1 MVGLVSQGL
10 GSGVKVGDIV
20 TALVGAEKAPKQAQI
35 TSQQKDATTQLSAV
49 GTVQAALES
58 YRSAIAKLNTATA
71 FNGLTG
77 SSSDEKTAKVT
88 LGDTAS
94 SGTYALVVDKL
105 ATASK
110 TTSDVFKDGASSVV
124 NAGKESQVLT
134 ISQSGN
140 GYDVTIPAGAT
151 LQQTR
156 DLINTQLASKG
167 ISANILT
174 DANGSRMVLTSQKT
188 GKDTEITVS
197 GAAAT
202 GGFGAFTG
210 NVPQNAEYT
219 IDGIKM
225 ESTSNTVT
233 SAISGVNLEL
243 VAANTDKNVPTMIK
257 VGNNTETLKTSV
269 QSFITAY
276 NALMTAINTQT
287 KVTATGDTATTKA
300 GTLTGD
306 ATMRQLVSTVRGELL
321 NGTGGTLSQI
331 GMNTDQKSGLL
342 SLDSK
347 KWDAAVAG
355 GKVDVAG
362 MFTGETGLVSRMT
375 KATAGYVGTSGI
387 LASRSTNL
395 NNKLTDLDTQQKA
408 LDRRIETLTKTLND
422 KYNAMDSLVAKL
434 TASSSSIMTTLN
446 SLNNPKSN

>member
-1 MVGLVSQGL
+1 MSTITNQGL
-10 GSGVKVGDIV
+10 GSGVKVAELV
-20 TALVGAEKAPKQAQI
+20 SALVGAEKAPKQSQI
-35 TSQQKDATTQLSAV
+35 TTQQKVTTTQLSAI

-58 YRSAIAKLNTATA
+58 YRSAIAKLNTASA
-71 FNGLTG
+71 FNGLAG

-88 LGDTAS
+88 LSDSAS

-110 TTSDVFKDGASSVV
+110 TTSEVFKDGASSVV
-124 NAGKESQVLT
+124 NAAKDSQVMT
-134 ISQSGN
+134 ISQSGTD
-140 GYDVTIPAGAT
+140 YDVSIPAGAT

-156 DLINTQLASKG
+156 DLINTQLQSKG

-188 GKDTEITVS
+188 GKDTGITVG
-197 GAAAT
+197 GAAAV
-202 GGFGAFTG
+202 GGFATFAG
-210 NVPQNAEYT
+210 NVPQNAEYS

-243 VAANTDKNVPTMIK
+243 IATKAEPTIIK
-257 VGNNTETLKTSV
+257 VGNNTDTLKTSV
-269 QSFITAY
+269 QSFVTAY
-276 NALMTAINTQT
+276 NALMTAINSQT
-287 KVTATGDTATTKA
+287 KVTATGDAATTKA

-331 GMNTDQKSGLL
+331 GLNTDQKTGLL
-342 SLDSK
+342 SLDDK
-347 KWDAAVAG
+347 KWNAAMAA

-362 MFTGETGLVSRMT
+362 MFTGDNGLVTRMT
-375 KATAGYVGTSGI
+375 KATAGYAGTTGT
-387 LASRSTNL
+387 LASRSTSL
-395 NNKLTDLDTQQKA
+395 NSKLTDLDTQQKA

-422 KYNAMDSLVAKL
+422 KYNAMDAMVAKL
-434 TASSSSIMTTLN
+434 QASSSSIMTTLN